1 MYINII
7 LEYKI
12 HLSMLEDEIEVLTKS
27 IEEMYDYTIHPRNQK
42 KVAATIIS
50 EIGEID
56 RFNHPK
62 KLVALEESIQVS
74 LNPEHSKVL

>member
-1 MYINII
+1 
-7 LEYKI
+7 
-12 HLSMLEDEIEVLTKS
+12 
-27 IEEMYDYTIHPRNQK
+27 MYDYTIHPRNQK
-42 KVAATIIS
+42 KVAAATIIS